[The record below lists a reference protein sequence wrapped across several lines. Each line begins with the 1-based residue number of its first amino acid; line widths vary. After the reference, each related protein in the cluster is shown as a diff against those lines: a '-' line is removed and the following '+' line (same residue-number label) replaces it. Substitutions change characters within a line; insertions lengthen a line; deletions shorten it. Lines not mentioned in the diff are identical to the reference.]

1 MEDVLYAGGL
11 LEGIDHVRRSCEVEM
26 VKAAKPRGICAF
38 ADARKKSMNGFFVIT
53 FRRTSTLLLAICVEE
68 IQGVPFEIRVIAE
81 GLGRRP
87 RPEA

>member
-38 ADARKKSMNGFFVIT
+38 ADARKKSMNGFFCHYISTYQYT
-53 FRRTSTLLLAICVEE
+53 FVGHFC
-68 IQGVPFEIRVIAE
+68 
-81 GLGRRP
+81 
-87 RPEA
+87 

>member
-38 ADARKKSMNGFFVIT
+38 ADARKKSMNGFFLSLHFDEPIHFVGH
-53 FRRTSTLLLAICVEE
+53 FC
-68 IQGVPFEIRVIAE
+68 
-81 GLGRRP
+81 
-87 RPEA
+87 